1 MPRRPK
7 GSVPALVHHKPSN
20 RARVRI
26 NGRDHWLG
34 KWGTPEARAA
44 YDRLIA
50 EFLASGR
57 ITPPPSRKASA
68 GAENAPAHPGSGN
81 PASPPPGLTVV
92 ELAARYLDY
101 CDGYYRDEDGKR
113 TSTYGNALQAVRAL
127 RPFDDTPAAEFGPKK
142 LRILRDAAAASG
154 QSRKGCNALAKFVRQ
169 LFRWAEEEELVPRGV
184 FHSLQALR
192 PLQQGRTVAPER
204 PPVLPVADEIVDA
217 TLPYLSDIIGDMVRF
232 QRLTGARPGEVCRL
246 RPADIDRIGDVW
258 VWRPW
263 RHKTRW
269 RGKERVIQIGP
280 RAQKLLKPYL
290 LRDANAYCFS
300 PAEAEQ
306 RRRRLQRLAR
316 KTPLT
321 PSQRRRKPK
330 PNGRRRPGDHYTTRT
345 YRQAIDRATTAAKAS
360 AQRIIAARTEIEE
373 WKPNQL
379 RHSAGTEVRRR
390 YGLEAAQVVLGH
402 SSAHVTQV
410 YAERDQQ
417 LASRVMREIG

>member
-7 GSVPALVHHKPSN
+7 GSVPSLVHHKPSN
-20 RARVRI
+20 RARLRI
-26 NGRDHWLG
+26 NGREYWLG
-34 KWGTPEARAA
+34 KWGSPEARAA

-57 ITPPPSRKASA
+57 VTPPPGRQASSGVEKAA
-68 GAENAPAHPGSGN
+68 PGSVGGDLATAP
-81 PASPPPGLTVV
+81 PALTVV
-92 ELAARYLDY
+92 ELVARYLDY

-154 QSRKGCNALAKFVRQ
+154 LSRKGCNALAKFVRQ
-169 LFRWAEEEELVPRGV
+169 LFRWAEEEELVPRGTY
-184 FHSLQALR
+184 HGLQSLR
-192 PLQQGRTVAPER
+192 PLEKFRSVAPER

-217 TLPYLSDIIGDMVRF
+217 TLPYLSDTVVDMVRF
-232 QRLTGARPGEVCRL
+232 QRLTGARPGEVCRI
-246 RPADIDRIGDVW
+246 RPADIDGSVEVW
-258 VWRPW
+258 AWRPW

-280 RAQKLLKPYL
+280 RAQEILKPYL
-290 LRDANAYCFS
+290 QRAANAHCFS
-300 PAEAEQ
+300 PAEVERQ
-306 RRRRLQRLAR
+306 RRRLQRLAR
-316 KTPLT
+316 RTPMT
-321 PSQRRRKPK
+321 PSQRKRKPK
-330 PNGRRRPGDHYTTRT
+330 PNGRRRPGDHYTTAT
-345 YRQAIDRATTAAKAS
+345 YRRAIDRATAAAQRNAS
-360 AQRIIAARTEIEE
+360 APGKIEE

-379 RHSAGTEVRRR
+379 RHSAGTAVRRR

-402 SSAHVTQV
+402 SNAQVTQV

-417 LASRVMREIG
+417 LAADVMREIG